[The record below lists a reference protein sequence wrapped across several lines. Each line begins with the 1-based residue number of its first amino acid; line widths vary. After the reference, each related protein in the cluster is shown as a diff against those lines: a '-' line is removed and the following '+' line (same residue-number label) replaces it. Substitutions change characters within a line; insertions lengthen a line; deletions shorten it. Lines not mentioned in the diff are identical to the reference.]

1 MPEVGAS
8 DVWERARTYL
18 QRLQDAESAPT
29 VAGHDYVKA
38 FPNHPPDVFQD
49 STRRRKHQVRRA
61 LGDGDGWACRLSS
74 CVAEL
79 HVYSLH
85 AEHVGLP
92 EVAAS
97 PERLFDPS
105 NVRQWREAIKATLS
119 GPLYWVL
126 ELGECGRVHAHV
138 LGGATAGLP
147 HIRRGGGVVTP
158 VHDLEGLLSYLSKPV
173 APYTGPNMALW
184 LAAKRRGRLP
194 KMSGTVRLPN
204 ARTWGCP
211 KPNLVPSART
221 FVSTPLEPLK
231 SFGERASTKRAASHT
246 SGALAGSRCR
256 TSALTITRAARPLV
270 AFARGVRRS
279 AGEHRPANPPALGGA
294 PP

>member
-1 MPEVGAS
+1 M
-8 DVWERARTYL
+8 
-18 QRLQDAESAPT
+18 QDAESDPIA
-29 VAGHDYVKA
+29 AGHDYVLH
-38 FPNHPPDVFQD
+38 FPGYPPDVFQD

-61 LGDGDGWACRLSS
+61 LGDGDGWACRLLSS
-74 CVAEL
+74 VPDLCL
-79 HVYSLH
+79 YTMH
-85 AEHVGLP
+85 AHHLGLP

-97 PERLFDPS
+97 PERLFEPS

-158 VHDLEGLLSYLSKPV
+158 VHDLEGLLGYLSKPV

-194 KMSGTVRLPN
+194 KMSGTARLPN
-204 ARTWGCP
+204 ARTWGCSRAIA
-211 KPNLVPSART
+211 VPSVFT

-231 SFGERASTKRAASHT
+231 SSGERAPMKRQTRAASQC
-246 SGALAGSRCR
+246 A
-256 TSALTITRAARPLV
+256 RAARPLV
-270 AFARGVRRS
+270 ACGVRRA
-279 AGEHRPANPPALGGA
+279 AGERTPAPGRFGGA
-294 PP
+294 PPARPFGRPPELFDRQTPNFGE